1 MTFNY
6 LGVNNQRQNVIPMIR
21 EYCLI
26 NNGLGRKFYI
36 KLYNSV
42 FVLNN
47 HFQNLSNHQNILG
60 EYSVFLL
67 IQIHKSYLRAL
78 NCNLLGYLL

>member
-1 MTFNY
+1 MTFSY
-6 LGVNNQRQNVIPMIR
+6 LGVNYQRQNVIPMIR

-26 NNGLGRKFYI
+26 NNGLGGKIYI

-47 HFQNLSNHQNILG
+47 YFPNLANH
-60 EYSVFLL
+60 
-67 IQIHKSYLRAL
+67 
-78 NCNLLGYLL
+78 